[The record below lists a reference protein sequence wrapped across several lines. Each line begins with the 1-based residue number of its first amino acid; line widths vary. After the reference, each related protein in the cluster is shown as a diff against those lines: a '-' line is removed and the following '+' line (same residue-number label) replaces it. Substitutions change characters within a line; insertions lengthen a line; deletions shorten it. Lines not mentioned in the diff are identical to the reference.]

1 MRVRAVFTDLDGTLL
16 EPDGSVCEEALAALT
31 ELREMGVPVCP
42 LTSKT
47 ASELASI
54 MEMLGLATPAG
65 FENGA
70 GVLLS
75 DGKVELQPSAVPV
88 AELVALLAKARGET
102 GAPVR
107 TILELADEELSA
119 LTDVRGSALPAAR
132 ARQATLPLLV
142 EGSWDDALR
151 AALGPSRRLRLI
163 RGNKFLHLQGDH
175 DKISVLSRLVQLLGQ
190 GTGVTVA
197 CGDSPNDAELLAR
210 ADVSIIVPGA
220 GGPHPALLRR
230 FPHARVAPF
239 PHARGWAAS
248 VLSIVQEAEAWG
260 GRAGQNGG

>member
-16 EPDGSVCEEALAALT
+16 EPDGSVCEDALAALT
-31 ELREMGVPVCP
+31 ELRELRVPVCP

-47 ASELASI
+47 ASELALI

-70 GVLLS
+70 GILLS
-75 DGKVELQPSAVPV
+75 DGTLELQPTAVPV
-88 AELVALLAKARGET
+88 AELVALLARARGET

-107 TILELADEELSA
+107 TILELPDEELSA
-119 LTDVRGSALPAAR
+119 LTGLRGKSLTAAR

-142 EGSWDDALR
+142 EGSWDETLR
-151 AALGPSRRLRLI
+151 AALVPSRHLHLI

-175 DKISVLSRLVQLLGQ
+175 DKITVLPRLIELLDQ
-190 GTGVTVA
+190 DVGVTVA

-210 ADVSIIVPGA
+210 ADVPIIVPGA
-220 GGPHPALLRR
+220 GGPHPELVRG
-230 FPHARVAPF
+230 FPHARVAPL
-239 PHARGWAAS
+239 PHGRGWAAS
-248 VLSIVQEAEAWG
+248 VRSIVREAHL
-260 GRAGQNGG
+260 